1 MLRRLYN
8 WVLHWAETP
17 YAVPALAILAFT
29 ESSFFPIPPDV
40 LLIALTLSVPSNGVW
55 YATVC
60 SVASVLGG
68 MAGYA
73 IGWGFWEIVKGFF
86 LTYVFSEALFNQV
99 GEYYADNAFLY
110 IFTAAF
116 TPIPYKVFTVAA
128 GVWHDR
134 VSLGTLVLAS
144 AIGRPLR
151 FFLVAG
157 LIQIFGDPIKQ
168 FIDKYFD
175 LCSLG
180 FVGLMVLGF
189 RDKVVI
195 GFAPGPSDPVP
206 YRQRRRFLS
215 KSPAFMPSPSRRKS
229 ARRVIAPR
237 SFPPPS

>member
-1 MLRRLYN
+1 MLRRLYD

-29 ESSFFPIPPDV
+29 ESSIFPIPPDV
-40 LLIALTLSVPSNGVW
+40 LLIALTLSMPSRGLW
-55 YATVC
+55 YASVC
-60 SVASVLGG
+60 SVFSVLGG
-68 MAGYA
+68 IFGYA
-73 IGWGFWEIVKGFF
+73 IGWGMWEVVKGFF
-86 LTYVFSEALFNQV
+86 FTYVFSEAVFNQV

-157 LIQIFGDPIKQ
+157 LIQLFGTPIKR

-180 FVGLMVLGF
+180 FVGLLVLGF
-189 RDKVVI
+189 IVI
-195 GFAPGPSDPVP
+195 KW
-206 YRQRRRFLS
+206 L
-215 KSPAFMPSPSRRKS
+215 
-229 ARRVIAPR
+229 
-237 SFPPPS
+237 

>member
-128 GVWHDR
+128 G
-134 VSLGTLVLAS
+134 SGM
-144 AIGRPLR
+144 IG
-151 FFLVAG
+151 
-157 LIQIFGDPIKQ
+157 
-168 FIDKYFD
+168 
-175 LCSLG
+175 
-180 FVGLMVLGF
+180 
-189 RDKVVI
+189 
-195 GFAPGPSDPVP
+195 
-206 YRQRRRFLS
+206 
-215 KSPAFMPSPSRRKS
+215 
-229 ARRVIAPR
+229 
-237 SFPPPS
+237 